1 MNNSLIIFDCDGVL
15 VDSEPLAAR
24 VLAEAVS
31 KLGIAMDSEE
41 AEKVFLGC
49 SMEMVVEI
57 VEVRLGRP
65 VEADFTARFLDRL
78 HVEMGRDLAAIAGVG
93 EAIEKIQALEN
104 IAGLCVASNGEA
116 ETVAISLE
124 AVGLAQ
130 FFSRHLFTA
139 RAAGRAKPH
148 PDLFLHA
155 AGEMDFAPANCIVV
169 EDSLHGV
176 NGAVAAGMRVFG
188 YAPSADPDGLRDHT
202 LSVAGAKMFT
212 NMDQLPGLIAG
223 ELRRQYK

>member
-78 HVEMGRDLAAIAGVG
+78 HVEMGRDLAAIAAC
-93 EAIEKIQALEN
+93 E
-104 IAGLCVASNGEA
+104 
-116 ETVAISLE
+116 
-124 AVGLAQ
+124 
-130 FFSRHLFTA
+130 
-139 RAAGRAKPH
+139 P
-148 PDLFLHA
+148 
-155 AGEMDFAPANCIVV
+155 
-169 EDSLHGV
+169 
-176 NGAVAAGMRVFG
+176 
-188 YAPSADPDGLRDHT
+188 
-202 LSVAGAKMFT
+202 
-212 NMDQLPGLIAG
+212 PG
-223 ELRRQYK
+223 

>member
-1 MNNSLIIFDCDGVL
+1 MVDNILVIFDCDGVL

-41 AEKVFLGC
+41 AETTFLGC

-57 VEVRLGRP
+57 VEARLGRP
-65 VEADFTARFLDRL
+65 VEADFTARFLDQL
-78 HVEMGRDLAAIAGVG
+78 HAEMGRDLAAISGVG
-93 EAIEKIQALEN
+93 GAIEKIQALPH
-104 IAGLCVASNGEA
+104 IGGLCVASNGEA

-124 AVGLAQ
+124 AVGLAA

-139 RAAGRAKPH
+139 SAAGRAKPH

-155 AGEMDFAPANCIVV
+155 ASEMGFAPANCIVI

-176 NGAVAAGMRVFG
+176 NGAVAAGIRVFG
-188 YAPSADPDGLRDHT
+188 YAPGADPDGLRDHT

-223 ELRRQYK
+223 ELRR

>member
-1 MNNSLIIFDCDGVL
+1 MLVIFDCDGVL